1 MKINPTLSLFSALIL
16 AFIFGFSLSSNFE
29 FPYETNQFSSVLV
42 DNEPLIKGSEQ
53 NLASVSSDQI
63 YGDLNN
69 IDTTFPAPAA
79 PMPAHWWD
87 SLECGIKPE
96 HLLKMIANYIE
107 ENNDEIFTVIELFD
121 NVVIE
126 FEEETFKGK
135 YAIYT
140 RDDNIIKLTGDVSIE
155 SPTRLLTGN
164 ELIADIDNNKR
175 ILNSA
180 NKESLVEVLLENNA
194 ND

>member
-1 MKINPTLSLFSALIL
+1 MSKLFFLIL
-16 AFIFGFSLSSNFE
+16 YIFFISKANSESYVKAGEN
-29 FPYETNQFSSVLV
+29 LV
-42 DNEPLIKGSEQ
+42 
-53 NLASVSSDQI
+53 
-63 YGDLNN
+63 
-69 IDTTFPAPAA
+69 
-79 PMPAHWWD
+79 WD
-87 SLECGIKPE
+87 SENKSYTANGNVEFKNDKFIAFAD
-96 HLLKMIANYIE
+96 KMIANYIE
-107 ENNDEIFTVIELFD
+107 ENNEEIFNVIELFD
-121 NVVIE
+121 NVVIK
-126 FEEETFKGK
+126 FKEETFKGN

-140 RDDNIIKLTGDVSIE
+140 RDDNIIKLIGDVSIE

>member
-1 MKINPTLSLFSALIL
+1 MSLINKLFFFILYLLSLSNANSDGYVKAGESLI
-16 AFIFGFSLSSNFE
+16 
-29 FPYETNQFSSVLV
+29 
-42 DNEPLIKGSEQ
+42 
-53 NLASVSSDQI
+53 
-63 YGDLNN
+63 
-69 IDTTFPAPAA
+69 
-79 PMPAHWWD
+79 WD
-87 SLECGIKPE
+87 SENMSYTANGNVEFKNDRFIAFAD
-96 HLLKMIANYIE
+96 KMIANYKE
-107 ENNDEIFTVIELFD
+107 EGNEEIFTIIELFD
-121 NVVIE
+121 NVIIE
-126 FEEETFKGK
+126 FEEETFKGN